1 MAFNV
6 LVVDDSAAMRSMIIK
21 TLRLSGIPLGEIHQA
36 SNGREGLSVL
46 EENWIDIALVDIN
59 MPIMDGEAM
68 INQLRTQEDTE
79 HLAIV
84 VVSTESSETRIA
96 SLRDKCVGFVH
107 KPFKPEDLRSQLI
120 HITGVN
126 HESINGDGAVSSGG
140 FDF

>member
-21 TLRLSGIPLGEIHQA
+21 TL
-36 SNGREGLSVL
+36 
-46 EENWIDIALVDIN
+46 
-59 MPIMDGEAM
+59 AM

-126 HESINGDGAVSSGG
+126 HESSNGDGAVSGGG